1 MDKKIFL
8 EKLRETFPDFELTL
22 GDARFSD
29 GESIFVNGSSIKMA
43 WNPSIDKWDSQSL
56 ELLLCDVESY
66 IQETCHYF
74 DIDTVIVKWCSGEEF
89 TVWMEDLEIISG
101 VEDLTNL

>member
-1 MDKKIFL
+1 MKI
-8 EKLRETFPDFELTL
+8 
-22 GDARFSD
+22 GDLVKWKD
-29 GESIFVNGSSIKMA
+29 DSSTVSMPPGYH
-43 WNPSIDKWDSQSL
+43 NWD
-56 ELLLCDVESY
+56 
-66 IQETCHYF
+66 YF